1 MLTVCKWLLRSKNTA
16 IKALEKKTL
25 QLFGDVKLMKD
36 KTEYTSPANEP
47 TPTPTPETEIAPPT
61 RDEHG
66 TKDEK
71 MKPLSTSASKLS

>member
-1 MLTVCKWLLRSKNTA
+1 
-16 IKALEKKTL
+16 
-25 QLFGDVKLMKD
+25 MKD